1 MTNNPLVSVVICN
14 YNYEN
19 FLLQTINSALNQTYS
34 YTEVI
39 VVDDGSTDKSREII
53 ASYKDKI
60 TPVFKIN
67 GGEASAFNAGF
78 AASRGDIIC
87 FLDADDIF
95 LPDKVT
101 EVVKSLRDYS
111 TQCWCFHRL
120 KQVEAEGEISFTKSS
135 NNLAQRDNDN
145 DTIKCEYDLRPH
157 IKSGK
162 TRKKIPLLPQST
174 SGLCFTRSLLKQILP
189 MPTAKGIS
197 LNESYLTWTAFG
209 LSQGMILEKELAIYR
224 LHGSNA
230 YARRNDLQRIQ
241 SQTSIMTAYWMRKNF
256 HQFHRYTNKM
266 LAIGM
271 GMYQRSGGV
280 EAEYQKL
287 LRDYL
292 YSVTRIEKIAIYFEA
307 ILNYLRNRIF

>member
-1 MTNNPLVSVVICN
+1 MNDNLLVSVVICN
-14 YNYEN
+14 YNYGK
-19 FLLQTINSALNQTYS
+19 FLPQTINSALNQSYP

-39 VVDDGSTDKSREII
+39 VVDDGSTDNSREII
-53 ASYKDKI
+53 ASYEDSI
-60 TPVFKIN
+60 IPVFKTN

-101 EVVKSLRDYS
+101 EVVKSLGNYS
-111 TQCWCFHRL
+111 TQRWCFHRL
-120 KQVEAEGEISFTKSS
+120 KQVESKGQISFPKNS
-135 NNLAQRDNDN
+135 NNLAHRNNRD
-145 DTIKCEYDLRPH
+145 DTIKREYDLRPH
-157 IKSGK
+157 ITSGK
-162 TRKKIPLLPQST
+162 TRKKIPPLPQST

-209 LSQGMILEKELAIYR
+209 LSRGLILEKELGIYR
-224 LHGSNA
+224 VHGSNA
-230 YARRNDLQRIQ
+230 YARRNDLQKIQ
-241 SQTSIMTAYWMRKNF
+241 SQTTILTAYWIRKNF
-256 HQFHRYTNKM
+256 SKFAKYTNKM

-271 GMYQRSGGV
+271 GMYQRAGGG
-280 EAEYQKL
+280 EAEYQKM

-292 YSVTRIEKIAIYFEA
+292 DSVTRIEKIAIYLEA
-307 ILNYLRNRIF
+307 SVNYLRNRVF